1 MPAIFCVGIQLFLE
15 KLLGPWLNCRAHF
28 RIRVSHSNTDASSK
42 KMWLYTATAIGNNS
56 K

>member
-15 KLLGPWLNCRAHF
+15 KLPGPRLNSRTHF

-42 KMWLYTATAIGNNS
+42 KMWLCTGTAIGNNS